1 MAMSPKLTDA
11 FNKQIAAEFAAA
23 YKYLAMAAYFDGL
36 DLTGFANWMTVQH
49 EEELEHAHKFFDFVL
64 DRGADVHLAAI
75 PEPMQDFESPEHAF
89 ATALD
94 NERAVTK
101 LIHDLYALARDENDL
116 ACIPLLQWFVDE
128 QNEEEA
134 SVSRILQRVRMAGD
148 NPAALLVLDRELG
161 ERAPDSEG

>member
-11 FNKQIAAEFAAA
+11 FNQQIAAEFSAA

-36 DLTGFANWMTVQH
+36 DLTGFANWMRVQH
-49 EEELEHAHKFFDFVL
+49 EEELEHAYKFFDFVL
-64 DRGADVHLAAI
+64 DRGADIHLATI
-75 PEPMQDFESPEHAF
+75 PEPFESFESPEHAF
-89 ATALD
+89 ATALE
-94 NERAVTK
+94 NEQAVTR
-101 LIHDLYALARDENDL
+101 LIHDLYTMARDENDL

-134 SVSRILQRVRMAGD
+134 SVSRILQRVRMAAD

-161 ERAPDSEG
+161 ERAPGSDG